1 MAYQIAF
8 DMYES
13 ATQQFLGQVL
23 QALKV
28 SAPIPQTAHVV
39 VKVPVENPVSSPTT
53 PSTTPVAVTDE
64 TVSEEPVRDLD
75 SLVSTLIICKPRRHE
90 KVTKETKRRGSFI
103 KNKILHEQL

>member
-28 SAPIPQTAHVV
+28 SAPIPQAAYVV
-39 VKVPVENPVSSPTT
+39 VKVPVENSTST
-53 PSTTPVAVTDE
+53 PSPSPSSMVVVEEAGTG
-64 TVSEEPVRDLD
+64 EPVRDMD
-75 SLVSTLIICKPRRHE
+75 SLVSFTM
-90 KVTKETKRRGSFI
+90 
-103 KNKILHEQL
+103 